1 MPFLKLC
8 GAFMLLVVLIGC
20 QPAPEKVNKTIHA
33 ENGTY
38 AADISDD
45 GRFSLVS
52 TDENGL
58 LLWPRYATNAKYQ
71 WQHNENDVSQ
81 IIDVDISADGEV
93 AVAASRKEFSMWD
106 INSGE
111 NLGFWQIGSGDIQ
124 KLVVSK
130 KGGTVVLG
138 KRDGTQVA
146 FNPASGRRIEF
157 YGHTESVNVLDI
169 SPNGFYVLSGSNDH
183 SAILWD
189 TRSGQIVHRWPLE
202 GRITQV
208 ALHPEGHFAFTADAT
223 DNAII
228 RSLPNGETVSE
239 LKFMDRQRIFSA
251 ARFSASGDYLIT
263 GSPSRRIAIWDT
275 STGKAL
281 SHWRVDLRDGGRPS
295 NAAVLSVLFDEQE
308 QMVISES
315 SAGLAEWWS
324 IDLTGSKE

>member
-1 MPFLKLC
+1 MPFLKLSS
-8 GAFMLLVVLIGC
+8 AFMLLVVLLGC
-20 QPAPEKVNKTIHA
+20 QPAPEKVNKTVHA

-38 AADISDD
+38 AADISND
-45 GRFSLVS
+45 GSFSLVS
-52 TDENGL
+52 TDETGL

-71 WQHNENDVSQ
+71 WQHNENEISQ

-106 INSGE
+106 VTSGE
-111 NLGFWQIGSGDIQ
+111 NLGFWKIGSGGIQ

-130 KGGTVVLG
+130 KGSTVVLG

-157 YGHTESVNVLDI
+157 YGHTESINALDI

-208 ALHPEGHFAFTADAT
+208 ALHPDGHFAFIADAT

-228 RSLPNGETVSE
+228 HSLPNGEIVSK
-239 LKFMDRQRIFSA
+239 LKFLERYKIFSA

-275 STGKAL
+275 STGRAL
-281 SHWRVDLRDGGRPS
+281 TNWRVDLRDGGRPS
-295 NAAVLSVLFDEQE
+295 NAAVLSVVLDEKQ
-308 QMVISES
+308 QLVISES
-315 SAGLAEWWS
+315 SAGLAEWWNV
-324 IDLTGSKE
+324 DLTGSKK

>member
-8 GAFMLLVVLIGC
+8 SALMLLIAMAGC
-20 QPAPEKVNKTIHA
+20 QPSPEKVNKAIHA

-38 AADISDD
+38 AADIADD
-45 GRFSLVS
+45 GSFSLVS
-52 TDENGL
+52 TDETGL

-71 WQHNENDVSQ
+71 WQHNESEVSQ
-81 IIDVDISADGEV
+81 IIDVDISADGAV
-93 AVAASRKEFSMWD
+93 AVAASRKEFSMWH
-106 INSGE
+106 IESGE
-111 NLGFWQIGSGDIQ
+111 NLGFWKIGSGGIQ

-157 YGHTESVNVLDI
+157 YGHTETINALDI

-189 TRSGQIVHRWPLE
+189 TRSGQIVHRWPLD
-202 GRITQV
+202 GRTTQV
-208 ALHPEGHFAFTADAT
+208 ALHPDGHFAFIADAT
-223 DNAII
+223 DNAVI
-228 RSLPNGETVSE
+228 RSLPDGKPVSK
-239 LKFMDRQRIFSA
+239 LKFMERHKIFSA
-251 ARFSASGDYLIT
+251 ARFSASGDYLLT
-263 GSPSRRIAIWDT
+263 GSPSRQIAIWDT
-275 STGKAL
+275 ATGKQL

-295 NAAVLSVLFDEQE
+295 NASVLSVVFDEKE

-315 SAGLAEWWS
+315 SAGLAEWWN

>member
-8 GAFMLLVVLIGC
+8 GTLMLLVVLAGC
-20 QPAPEKVNKTIHA
+20 QPAPEKVNEKIHA

-38 AADISDD
+38 AADISND
-45 GRFSLVS
+45 GSFSLVS
-52 TDENGL
+52 TDETGL

-71 WQHNENDVSQ
+71 WQHNENEVSQ
-81 IIDVDISADGEV
+81 IIDVDISADGNV

-111 NLGFWQIGSGDIQ
+111 NLGFWKIGSGGIQ
-124 KLVVSK
+124 KLVVSNN
-130 KGGTVVLG
+130 GGTVVLG

-157 YGHTESVNVLDI
+157 YGHTESVNALDV

-202 GRITQV
+202 GRMTQV
-208 ALHPEGHFAFTADAT
+208 ALHPGGLFAFIADAT

-228 RSLPNGETVSE
+228 HSLPDGEIVTR
-239 LKFMDRQRIFSA
+239 LKFIERHRIFSA
-251 ARFSASGDYLIT
+251 ARFSASGNYLIT
-263 GSPSRRIAIWDT
+263 GSPSRQIAIWDT
-275 STGKAL
+275 TTGDEL
-281 SHWRVDLRDGGRPS
+281 THWRVDLRDEGRPS
-295 NAAVLSVLFDEQE
+295 NAAVLSVVFEEEEQL
-308 QMVISES
+308 VISES
-315 SAGLAEWWS
+315 SAGLAEWWN